1 MLVLT
6 IRTDNPEAELGL
18 FNDSAKLDYQEWPAH
33 RELAETIH
41 RKIEDLL
48 SGQQKALEDIQ
59 GLIVYKGPGSFTGL
73 RIGITVANTLADA
86 LNVPIV
92 GASGEDWQRSGIDRL
107 QNEENETVILPEY
120 GSLPK
125 TTTPKH

>member
-125 TTTPKH
+125 TTTQKH